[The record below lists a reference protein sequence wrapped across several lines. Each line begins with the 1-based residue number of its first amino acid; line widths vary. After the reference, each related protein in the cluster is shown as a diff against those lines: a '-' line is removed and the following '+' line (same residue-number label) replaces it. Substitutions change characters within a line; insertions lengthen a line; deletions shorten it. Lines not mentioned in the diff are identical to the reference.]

1 MFSDPRAETPRPLHA
16 EIFFSPKKKR
26 RARIYVQKLD
36 FTKEPRMTP
45 TRDLAQTFLVAAQAI
60 GDRMLAELVE
70 KDPAF
75 AEAVAAAVAHGERLA
90 VQLALGEEP
99 VIELTCANDY
109 GKVRRVATI
118 PLRNGTAQH

>member
-1 MFSDPRAETPRPLHA
+1 
-16 EIFFSPKKKR
+16 
-26 RARIYVQKLD
+26 
-36 FTKEPRMTP
+36 MTP